1 MTCLWKKSLLTP
13 NVHYG
18 TLAHMATENLLTPGE
33 ATERLAEH
41 NVRVTVRTVRRWITS
56 GALPSYEL
64 PNGRRV
70 VPESALAAML
80 PADTETAA

>member
-1 MTCLWKKSLLTP
+1 
-13 NVHYG
+13 
-18 TLAHMATENLLTPGE
+18 MATENLLTPGE

-41 NVRVTVRTVRRWITS
+41 NVRVTVRTVRRWIAS

-80 PADTETAA
+80 PLRADFRNGCDPMPREDVA